1 MTTYTFNFAAAEG
14 TLDHMASIN
23 QRIREALDSLERT
36 CQTTM
41 ADWTDD
47 SKNAYIVQKQ
57 RWDQNAAAMN
67 QALLGARRV
76 LGEISM
82 GYGDAQSRATNLWQN
97 TYTG

>member
-1 MTTYTFNFAAAEG
+1 MTTYTFNFAMAEA
-14 TLDHMASIN
+14 TLDHMGSVN
-23 QRIREALDSLERT
+23 QRIRAALDQLEQT

-67 QALLGARRV
+67 QALMGARQA
-76 LGEISM
+76 LGGISQ